1 MMTPWR
7 VSLAHYYS
15 LSITVPENCSRRSQQ
30 RRVVT
35 LTTPNYLPIVDFN
48 SQFAMRKR
56 SKGLTRA
63 HCTLGAR
70 IARDLLGCGSRSSV
84 CMVCTV
90 WWDGPADERFV
101 CQEGILLRAAVLY
114 AGICSLK
121 VSPRILGFP
130 HCPGPRPR
138 PCYRF
143 QRWPVISCLTAG

>member
-70 IARDLLGCGSRSSV
+70 IARVCWVVGAVVPCAWYALYGGMDPRMRDLSARKGY
-84 CMVCTV
+84 
-90 WWDGPADERFV
+90 F
-101 CQEGILLRAAVLY
+101 
-114 AGICSLK
+114 
-121 VSPRILGFP
+121 
-130 HCPGPRPR
+130 
-138 PCYRF
+138 
-143 QRWPVISCLTAG
+143 